1 MFVVRH
7 THAHTHT
14 KQVHAIPTHVCPSH
28 TEPWRKMA
36 EDRPQPHSDTLLLGT
51 WIHINRILGPRTKT
65 IISSCRLEHSLLN
78 LSIWSL
84 LSLSYHKHPW
94 LQAMF
99 TSVGYRDSQGACGSK
114 LKLFYSETWSG
125 HMALGW
131 RCGVCL
137 VELPVQWLLKWGG
150 HLAWGLK
157 SKGEAFS
164 LGSSTALELEQLPG
178 SLLISLAAG
187 IGYFYSPFLRPVL
200 LFCALNVSPF
210 HLAILL

>member
-1 MFVVRH
+1 M
-7 THAHTHT
+7 
-14 KQVHAIPTHVCPSH
+14 
-28 TEPWRKMA
+28 
-36 EDRPQPHSDTLLLGT
+36 
-51 WIHINRILGPRTKT
+51 KT
-65 IISSCRLEHSLLN
+65 AISSCRLEHSLLN
-78 LSIWSL
+78 LSTWSL

-99 TSVGYRDSQGACGSK
+99 TSVGCRDSQGACGSK

-125 HMALGW
+125 HIALGW

-137 VELPVQWLLKWGG
+137 VELPVQWLLNREG
-150 HLAWGLK
+150 HLAQSLQ
-157 SKGEAFS
+157 SKGETFN
-164 LGSSTALELEQLPG
+164 LSSSMALEMEQLPG

-200 LFCALNVSPF
+200 LFCALKVSPF